1 MANVPAFIDVIRGV
15 IVALPEFSA
24 TGLSMKDINRQYL
37 PQVKDRRP
45 EDYPAISIMYDFDK
59 RARWAPIDKVHL
71 FLTIEM
77 KAFDDTQT
85 LSEAMRA
92 ALDQY
97 QTYDA
102 ASGLV
107 IYKMFHDG
115 GGNQPMY
122 IVSRSTY
129 QSVLEFECEL
139 G

>member
-15 IVALPEFSA
+15 IINLPEFAA
-24 TGLSMKDINRQYL
+24 TGLTMKDINRQYL
-37 PQVKDRRP
+37 PQVKERRP

-71 FLTIEM
+71 FLTVEM

-85 LSEAMRA
+85 LSEAIRF
-92 ALDQY
+92 ALDQFS
-97 QTYDA
+97 TYDPVTQ
-102 ASGLV
+102 LI

-122 IVSRSTY
+122 IMSRSTY